1 MCGIF
6 SFISNNNSFEIDV
19 NYITNNLNK
28 IKKRGPD
35 NTQTKLI
42 NNVFLDFIDYL
53 LMIYQ
58 MLVINL
64 WN

>member
-42 NNVFLDFIDYL
+42 NNVFPKIDFEFCAKE
-53 LMIYQ
+53 IYF
-58 MLVINL
+58 LSSEK
-64 WN
+64 